1 MSLFDQDKKWEFA
14 HYAYYD
20 HAGIARHLE
29 EMARKGWF
37 LEKMGYTF
45 WHYRQGEAAEVRYA
59 VVYFPKSDLS
69 DALVEREQRSFWES
83 CAPLGWE
90 IVTTRGQLQVFRNP
104 DRNAIPIETDPVVQ
118 AENIHTAMKAGFL
131 PGKWLTMAYS
141 IFYLAHFSSKDFI
154 NRPWLGFLLNPFPI
168 LGELCW
174 TALALSTV
182 ADILR
187 YHLWH
192 RAAAVTAREEGFLPP
207 LKKSWWHHNKAT
219 LEFAVLALL
228 VLGLG
233 FVAGKSRAW
242 MTYLLITLVAM
253 LPAFA
258 LTFASQCYCKKRKL
272 NKRGRRKVI
281 GGTLIVGVVCSM
293 ALLIAATSFLIKN
306 PSLLG
311 HKVEKRSYMDGS
323 TFQYEVY
330 HDALPLTI
338 SDLTGEEALGDYSC
352 HYENESM
359 PWLGKY
365 TGLQTRANPLSTGGP
380 TLHYTVWTV
389 PQGTRRYEAVRAY
402 YFEDLRITRNYWIP
416 QEWQSAD
423 AERWGAEEAYQE
435 VQDGELG
442 SAYLLFY
449 PRCVVSV
456 DCSLW
461 EKAAPAE
468 AHIAAIRARL
478 IPSDGN

>member
-1 MSLFDQDKKWEFA
+1 MSLFDQDKKREFA
-14 HYAYYD
+14 RYAYYD
-20 HAGIARHLE
+20 HAGISRHLE

-37 LEKMGYTF
+37 LEKLGTTF
-45 WHYRQGEAAEVRYA
+45 WHYRRGEPAEMRYA

-69 DALVEREQRSFWES
+69 DVLVEREQKAFWEA

-90 IVTTRGQLQVFRNP
+90 IVTTQRQLQVFRNP
-104 DRNAIPIETDPVVQ
+104 DCNAIPIETDPVVQ
-118 AENIHTAMKAGFL
+118 AETIHIAMKAGFL
-131 PGKWLTMAYS
+131 PGKWLTLAQS
-141 IFYLAHFSSKDFI
+141 ILFLIYFSLEHFV
-154 NRPWLGFLLNPFPI
+154 NRSWLDFLLNPFLI

-174 TALALSTV
+174 IALALAT
-182 ADILR
+182 ATEIIG
-187 YHLWH
+187 YHRWH

-207 LKKSWWHHNKAT
+207 LKKSWWHRSKASID
-219 LEFAVLALL
+219 FAVLALL

-253 LPAFA
+253 LPTFV
-258 LTFASQCYCKKRKL
+258 LTFASQRYCRKRKL
-272 NKRGRRKVI
+272 NKRSRKKVI
-281 GGTLIVGVVCSM
+281 GGALIIGVVCST
-293 ALLIAATSFLIKN
+293 ALLMLSTSFLIKN

-338 SDLTGEEALGDYSC
+338 SDLTGEETAGNYSC
-352 HYENESM
+352 YYENESM

-365 TGLQTRANPLSTGGP
+365 TGQQSRIGLLTTGGP
-380 TLHYTVWTV
+380 TLRYTVWTV
-389 PQGTRRYEAVRAY
+389 PQGTLRYEAVRTH
-402 YFEDLRITRNYWIP
+402 YFEDLRLSRTYTIP

-423 AERWGAEEAYQE
+423 ASLWGAEEAYQE
-435 VQDGELG
+435 VRDGELE

-449 PRCVVSV
+449 PHYIVSV

-461 EKAAPAE
+461 KDTAPTE
-468 AHIAAIRARL
+468 AHISAIRARL
-478 IPSDGN
+478 ISNGGN